1 MTPPSPPRST
11 CRHPSS
17 PSIRIPFES
26 LSSLPLFQ
34 TLMEATHS
42 IIGNF
47 DRSPTE
53 LADLLTASLSLLGDL
68 LAFPS
73 PSLPQLRQR
82 CDAGAAHLALLR
94 QLAETL
100 LETPKLDFSSPAV
113 ISLPAGV
120 ADSLARL
127 VSDHLPAVTSVGLL
141 PRLLDSLVRL
151 LHTTAGMPG
160 TAGLVVSALNELF
173 VNAGEIPREC
183 VAATPAVIAALAQN
197 AALPQEWFEQPKWP
211 AEEAESS
218 AEKHRLRQACQ
229 DVVLA
234 MADDVGVREVAT
246 AIIAVKGSLAAEE
259 SAACLLCG
267 VVDAIEEIALPLFS
281 AGVGEEDS
289 RGGKRTDIPSYPLE
303 TPYDEVMEYIAGEMG
318 RFARHPLLL
327 STGLQLLFD
336 FDNWTFS
343 RRELCE
349 RLFDFLVEAMG
360 RSANGPL
367 LPRLFSYLVR
377 LYEAP
382 VFQLS
387 PQNYQRLRTLAT
399 TLASSMALMASSMAS
414 QSMTSLSPMTSTVS
428 TVSTMPTM
436 SSMTTIPSMTTMTTM
451 SSIPSTPPMSSIPT
465 MSSMSTMSTI
475 PTMSSIPTTPTIP
488 TIPTMSSIPTISST
502 PSIPSI
508 PTTSTT
514 PSLIYHLARLLAT
527 SASYLPPRDIPS
539 HLQQLLSPLL
549 NALTAGNLSQRSLA
563 LHAAAGIL
571 DGSLVTDCANAATA
585 EILPQL
591 HPLLQHGLPAGREV
605 LVVLA
610 AAVHACDAQISPDNA
625 REVVAITAGML
636 TTPLRREALE
646 VLDALVAAAFHTI
659 PAEQRGALLAASNE
673 MLTWIVSNGHVQEE
687 VDTVKLLLRLQY
699 TFLKEE
705 NERMGNR
712 EVIANVTGL
721 LVGIIQGMVNE
732 EELIRIV
739 IRSLLFLVNVAVI
752 TPSHL

>member
-367 LPRLFSYLVR
+367 LPRLFSYLAR

-414 QSMTSLSPMTSTVS
+414 QSMTSLSPLTSTVS
-428 TVSTMPTM
+428 TVSTM
-436 SSMTTIPSMTTMTTM
+436 SSMTTMTTM
-451 SSIPSTPPMSSIPT
+451 PTMSTMSTISSMSSMSSMSSIPT
-465 MSSMSTMSTI
+465 MSSMSTIPTI
-475 PTMSSIPTTPTIP
+475 PTMSSIPS
-488 TIPTMSSIPTISST
+488 MSSIPTISST
-502 PSIPSI
+502 PSIPTI
-508 PTTSTT
+508 PTTPTT

>member
-1 MTPPSPPRST
+1 
-11 CRHPSS
+11 
-17 PSIRIPFES
+17 
-26 LSSLPLFQ
+26 
-34 TLMEATHS
+34 MEATHS

-53 LADLLTASLSLLGDL
+53 LADLLIASLSLLGDL

-197 AALPQEWFEQPKWP
+197 AALPQEWFEQPNWP

>member
-1 MTPPSPPRST
+1 
-11 CRHPSS
+11 
-17 PSIRIPFES
+17 
-26 LSSLPLFQ
+26 
-34 TLMEATHS
+34 MEATHS

>member
-197 AALPQEWFEQPKWP
+197 AALPQEWFEQPNWP

-267 VVDAIEEIALPLFS
+267 VVDAIEEMALPLFS

-414 QSMTSLSPMTSTVS
+414 QSMTSLSPMTSTMTTMSTMPTVSTMPTMS

-436 SSMTTIPSMTTMTTM
+436 PTMSSIPTMSSTPTMTTISSMSSMTT
-451 SSIPSTPPMSSIPT
+451 IPSTPPMSSIPT
-465 MSSMSTMSTI
+465 MSST
-475 PTMSSIPTTPTIP
+475 P
-488 TIPTMSSIPTISST
+488 TIPTMSTI

-508 PTTSTT
+508 PTTPTT

>member
-267 VVDAIEEIALPLFS
+267 VVDAIEEMALPLFS

-367 LPRLFSYLVR
+367 LPRLFSYLAR
-377 LYEAP
+377 LY
-382 VFQLS
+382 
-387 PQNYQRLRTLAT
+387 
-399 TLASSMALMASSMAS
+399 
-414 QSMTSLSPMTSTVS
+414 
-428 TVSTMPTM
+428 
-436 SSMTTIPSMTTMTTM
+436 
-451 SSIPSTPPMSSIPT
+451 
-465 MSSMSTMSTI
+465 
-475 PTMSSIPTTPTIP
+475 
-488 TIPTMSSIPTISST
+488 
-502 PSIPSI
+502 
-508 PTTSTT
+508 
-514 PSLIYHLARLLAT
+514 
-527 SASYLPPRDIPS
+527 
-539 HLQQLLSPLL
+539 
-549 NALTAGNLSQRSLA
+549 
-563 LHAAAGIL
+563 
-571 DGSLVTDCANAATA
+571 
-585 EILPQL
+585 
-591 HPLLQHGLPAGREV
+591 
-605 LVVLA
+605 
-610 AAVHACDAQISPDNA
+610 
-625 REVVAITAGML
+625 
-636 TTPLRREALE
+636 
-646 VLDALVAAAFHTI
+646 
-659 PAEQRGALLAASNE
+659 
-673 MLTWIVSNGHVQEE
+673 
-687 VDTVKLLLRLQY
+687 
-699 TFLKEE
+699 
-705 NERMGNR
+705 
-712 EVIANVTGL
+712 
-721 LVGIIQGMVNE
+721 
-732 EELIRIV
+732 
-739 IRSLLFLVNVAVI
+739 
-752 TPSHL
+752 

>member
-26 LSSLPLFQ
+26 LASLPLFQ

-42 IIGNF
+42 IISNF

-151 LHTTAGMPG
+151 LRTTAGMPG

-267 VVDAIEEIALPLFS
+267 VVDAIEEMALPLFS

-367 LPRLFSYLVR
+367 LPRLFSYLAR

-387 PQNYQRLRTLAT
+387 PQNYQRLRTLA
-399 TLASSMALMASSMAS
+399 SSMALMAS

-428 TVSTMPTM
+428 TVSTMSTMSSMSTVTTMPTVPTMTTMSTIPTNPSMSTM
-436 SSMTTIPSMTTMTTM
+436 SSMTTM
-451 SSIPSTPPMSSIPT
+451 STIPSTPTMSSIPT
-465 MSSMSTMSTI
+465 MSSMT
-475 PTMSSIPTTPTIP
+475 TMSSTPTI
-488 TIPTMSSIPTISST
+488 

-508 PTTSTT
+508 PSIPTTSTTSTT

-539 HLQQLLSPLL
+539 HLQQLLPPLL

-571 DGSLVTDCANAATA
+571 DGSLATDCANAATA

-705 NERMGNR
+705 SERMGNR

-752 TPSHL
+752 PPSHL

>member
-1 MTPPSPPRST
+1 
-11 CRHPSS
+11 
-17 PSIRIPFES
+17 
-26 LSSLPLFQ
+26 
-34 TLMEATHS
+34 
-42 IIGNF
+42 
-47 DRSPTE
+47 
-53 LADLLTASLSLLGDL
+53 
-68 LAFPS
+68 
-73 PSLPQLRQR
+73 
-82 CDAGAAHLALLR
+82 
-94 QLAETL
+94 
-100 LETPKLDFSSPAV
+100 
-113 ISLPAGV
+113 
-120 ADSLARL
+120 
-127 VSDHLPAVTSVGLL
+127 
-141 PRLLDSLVRL
+141 
-151 LHTTAGMPG
+151 
-160 TAGLVVSALNELF
+160 
-173 VNAGEIPREC
+173 
-183 VAATPAVIAALAQN
+183 
-197 AALPQEWFEQPKWP
+197 
-211 AEEAESS
+211 
-218 AEKHRLRQACQ
+218 
-229 DVVLA
+229 
-234 MADDVGVREVAT
+234 
-246 AIIAVKGSLAAEE
+246 
-259 SAACLLCG
+259 
-267 VVDAIEEIALPLFS
+267 
-281 AGVGEEDS
+281 
-289 RGGKRTDIPSYPLE
+289 
-303 TPYDEVMEYIAGEMG
+303 
-318 RFARHPLLL
+318 
-327 STGLQLLFD
+327 
-336 FDNWTFS
+336 
-343 RRELCE
+343 
-349 RLFDFLVEAMG
+349 
-360 RSANGPL
+360 
-367 LPRLFSYLVR
+367 
-377 LYEAP
+377 
-382 VFQLS
+382 
-387 PQNYQRLRTLAT
+387 
-399 TLASSMALMASSMAS
+399 
-414 QSMTSLSPMTSTVS
+414 
-428 TVSTMPTM
+428 
-436 SSMTTIPSMTTMTTM
+436 
-451 SSIPSTPPMSSIPT
+451 
-465 MSSMSTMSTI
+465 
-475 PTMSSIPTTPTIP
+475 
-488 TIPTMSSIPTISST
+488 MSSIPTISST
-502 PSIPSI
+502 PTI
-508 PTTSTT
+508 PTTPTTPTT

>member
-1 MTPPSPPRST
+1 
-11 CRHPSS
+11 
-17 PSIRIPFES
+17 
-26 LSSLPLFQ
+26 
-34 TLMEATHS
+34 MEATHS

-267 VVDAIEEIALPLFS
+267 VVDAIEEMALPLFS

-414 QSMTSLSPMTSTVS
+414 QSMTSLSPMTSTMP
-428 TVSTMPTM
+428 TVSTM
-436 SSMTTIPSMTTMTTM
+436 SSMTTMPTVSTMSSMTTMPTIPSMTTM
-451 SSIPSTPPMSSIPT
+451 SSIPSMTTMPTIPSMTTMSSIPSMTTMST

-475 PTMSSIPTTPTIP
+475 PTTPTTP
-488 TIPTMSSIPTISST
+488 
-502 PSIPSI
+502 
-508 PTTSTT
+508 TT

-539 HLQQLLSPLL
+539 HLQQLLPPLL

-571 DGSLVTDCANAATA
+571 DGSLATDCANAATA

-705 NERMGNR
+705 SERMGNR

-752 TPSHL
+752 PPSHL

>member
-42 IIGNF
+42 IISNF

-267 VVDAIEEIALPLFS
+267 VVDAIEEMALPLFS

-367 LPRLFSYLVR
+367 LPRLFSYLAR

-399 TLASSMALMASSMAS
+399 TLASSMALMAS
-414 QSMTSLSPMTSTVS
+414 QSMTSLSPMTSTMS
-428 TVSTMPTM
+428 TVSTM
-436 SSMTTIPSMTTMTTM
+436 SSIPSMTTM
-451 SSIPSTPPMSSIPT
+451 STMSSIPT
-465 MSSMSTMSTI
+465 MSSMSSIPTIPTMTTMSTI
-475 PTMSSIPTTPTIP
+475 PSTPTMSSIPTMSSMPTVTTIP
-488 TIPTMSSIPTISST
+488 SMSST

-508 PTTSTT
+508 PSIPTTPTT

-539 HLQQLLSPLL
+539 HLQQLLPPLL

-571 DGSLVTDCANAATA
+571 DGSLATDCANAATA

-705 NERMGNR
+705 SERMGNR

-752 TPSHL
+752 PPSHL